1 MNALLILP
9 ALLLSCNSVAMFAPR
24 STPAACCAERFPEAQ
39 SPLSVKGGAE
49 GTNLGDVLGNL
60 SRSTGL
66 VVTASSAVSGMLAAT
81 GAGLMADAVIP
92 AEEAYSFTESLL
104 AANGFY
110 ISSIHGGQTP
120 TIQIVDVRS
129 TRDFQFLA
137 VAPAELDSFSAHPS
151 LLVTVNIEMKT
162 ADTRQ
167 FANSM
172 RQVLTNPASE
182 RIVAFGSS
190 GALQLSGPTTLVKSM
205 IALAQAADGAAE
217 ARAAKAAGSAAE
229 DR

>member
-1 MNALLILP
+1 M
-9 ALLLSCNSVAMFAPR
+9 
-24 STPAACCAERFPEAQ
+24 
-39 SPLSVKGGAE
+39 
-49 GTNLGDVLGNL
+49 
-60 SRSTGL
+60 
-66 VVTASSAVSGMLAAT
+66 VTASSAVSGMLAAT

>member
-172 RQVLTNPASE
+172 RQVLRNPASE
-182 RIVAFGSS
+182 RIVAFGGS

>member
-172 RQVLTNPASE
+172 RQVLTNPAE